1 MLSKNAVVR
10 KNVQNTGQKYHIFIK
25 PVCTEGEQDDSK
37 PYFCRTAIA
46 TATTNHHCY
55 MGFRSA
61 IIHPFAN
68 SIARSIDRW
77 SADAAARQEKVFQ
90 NLISRAVNTAF
101 GRDHDFSNIRT
112 YDDFKKAV
120 PIRDYEDLKGYVERI
135 KNGERDVLWSGKPA
149 YFAKTSGTTS
159 GVKYIPMSKE
169 STPLHF
175 GTARNASFNYFSR
188 TGNGRWLDG
197 KMIFLS
203 GSPELEETGGIPT
216 GRLSG
221 ISNHLVPGWLR
232 TNQMPSWST
241 NCIDDWEE
249 KLERIVDE
257 TIHADM
263 RLISGIPPWVQMYYE
278 RLLERSGKNTVKEI
292 FPNFSLFMY
301 GGVNFEPYRA
311 KLEALVG
318 GPVDSVET
326 YPASEGFIAFQDV
339 FSDRATSSHP
349 ITNPGLLLNA
359 DAGMFFEFVPAD
371 EIFNE
376 NPTRLWLRD
385 VEIGVNYALILNTN
399 AGLWGYNIGDTVQF
413 VSKNPYRIVVSGR
426 VKHFISAFGEHVIG
440 KEVEEALLPVANA
453 SGIRIVEF
461 TVAPQVNPPEGG
473 LPYHEWFIEFDNAPA
488 DLASFAADVDIRMR
502 TQNIYYD
509 DLITGNIL
517 RPLKIRSLRR
527 DAFRE
532 YMKRQGKLGG
542 QNKVPRL
549 ANDRKIA
556 DELEGWNG

>member
-1 MLSKNAVVR
+1 MRYKYSPQESKGGKIVRMLSLPLPL
-10 KNVQNTGQKYHIFIK
+10 QKLQPAHRY
-25 PVCTEGEQDDSK
+25 C
-37 PYFCRTAIA
+37 
-46 TATTNHHCY
+46 N
-55 MGFRSA
+55 MGFRSTL
-61 IIHPFAN
+61 IRPFAN
-68 SIARSIDRW
+68 SISRSIDRW
-77 SADAAARQEKVFQ
+77 SGEAVLRQEKVFHR
-90 NLISRAVNTAF
+90 LIASASGTGF
-101 GRDHDFSNIRT
+101 GRDHHFSGIRSYEDFRQ
-112 YDDFKKAV
+112 AV
-120 PIRDYEDLKGYVERI
+120 PVRDYEDLKGYIERL
-135 KNGERDVLWSGKPA
+135 KNGEQNVLWPGKPA

-175 GTARNASFNYFSR
+175 GTARNASFNYFAR

-203 GSPELEETGGIPT
+203 GSPELEEVAGIPT

-221 ISNHLVPGWLR
+221 ISNHLVPAWLR
-232 TNQMPSWST
+232 TNQLPSWKT

-257 TIHADM
+257 TINADM

-278 RLLERSGKNTVKEI
+278 RLLERTGKRTVKEI
-292 FPNFSLFMY
+292 FPNYSLFIY

-318 GPVDSVET
+318 GPVDSLET

-339 FSDRATSSHP
+339 F
-349 ITNPGLLLNA
+349 NPQGADAGLLLNA

-371 EIFNE
+371 EIFDK
-376 NPTRLWLRD
+376 NPARVWLKD
-385 VEIGVNYALILNTN
+385 VELGVNYALILSTN
-399 AGLWGYNIGDTVQF
+399 AGLWGYNIGDTVRF

-440 KEVEEALLPVANA
+440 KEVEEALLPVAKA
-453 SGIRIVEF
+453 AGVRIVEF

-473 LPYHEWFIEFDNAPA
+473 LPYHEWFIEFDNAP
-488 DLASFAADVDIRMR
+488 DNPEDFARNVDIRMR

-517 RPLKIRSLRR
+517 RPLKIRSLPR
-527 DAFRE
+527 DAFRN
-532 YMKRQGKLGG
+532 YMKSEGKLGG

-549 ANDRKIA
+549 SNDRKIA
-556 DELEGWNG
+556 AVLETMKLQ